1 MISIECNPL
10 NTGSRRLSS
19 TGIHD
24 PFPRSLYRGG
34 ETQGRCSWIGCGS
47 GSPARCQWNFL
58 GQDYSSISFSG
69 RDNLLIPRLCSVDC
83 FAEQGKHSCRVVR
96 FSSAEVTLKSRR
108 SFLLSPMPESSSLP
122 VHSMLDGPNFSQ
134 DHHREGVLICG
145 TQGEKRPFLVLPNGS
160 N

>member
-1 MISIECNPL
+1 MIPSP
-10 NTGSRRLSS
+10 GSY
-19 TGIHD
+19 TAEA
-24 PFPRSLYRGG
+24 RSRGDV
-34 ETQGRCSWIGCGS
+34 SWIGCGS
-47 GSPARCQWNFL
+47 DSPAHCQWNFL
-58 GQDYSSISFSG
+58 GQDYSPVSFSG

-122 VHSMLDGPNFSQ
+122 VHSMLDRPNFSQ
-134 DHHREGVLICG
+134 DHHREDVLICG
-145 TQGEKRPFLVLPNGS
+145 TQGEKRPFLVLPTGS